1 MPRLS
6 LNRRDLLRLAMYGG
20 AAGALS
26 APFAVLAGDAGDLPL
41 ITRAIPST
49 GETLPVIGIGTN
61 QWSAET
67 PEEYA
72 PIREVLQHMYRLG
85 GTVIDTAQV
94 YGRAEEVIG
103 ELFEETG
110 LRDEYFLATKTPIR
124 GEIPDPQLA
133 LETSFRQLRVEL
145 IDLLMVHNL
154 HEFDLQWPVFEQAK
168 EQGRLRYIGVSTSR
182 HDQFP
187 EMLERMRNY
196 PLDFIQVNY
205 SIDDRDAADE
215 ILDLA
220 GEREIAVMINMPF
233 GGRQGAANVFG
244 RVADRELPDWAEE
257 IDADS
262 WAQVFLKYIVSH
274 PAVTVAIPG
283 TTRLRHVRDNQR
295 AGRGRLPDADL
306 RRRIERYWDS
316 L

>member
-1 MPRLS
+1 MSRLS
-6 LNRRDLLRLAMYGG
+6 LNRRDLLRLAMYGT

-26 APFAVLAGDAGDLPL
+26 SPLAALAGDYESLPL
-41 ITRAIPST
+41 ITRAIPAT
-49 GETLPVIGIGTN
+49 GEELPVIGIGTN

-67 PEEYA
+67 AEEYA
-72 PIREVLQHMYRLG
+72 PIREVLEHMYRLG

-110 LRDEYFLATKTPIR
+110 VRDEYFLATKTPIR
-124 GEIPDPQLA
+124 GEIPDAQEA
-133 LETSFRQLRVEL
+133 LETSFRQLRVDL

-154 HEFDLQWPVFEQAK
+154 HEFDMQWPVFERAK

-205 SIDDRDAADE
+205 SIDDREAGDE

-220 GEREIAVMINMPF
+220 GERGIAVMINMPF
-233 GGRQGAANVFG
+233 GGRRGAEGLFA
-244 RVADRELPDWAEE
+244 RVADRELPDWAAE

-306 RRRIERYWDS
+306 RREIERYWDA